1 MIPNKNTFCIAPY
14 QHINITPKGDLKV
27 CCVSKE
33 EKKYKY
39 YDTKNWHESDI
50 LKSLRSN
57 LEKGIKDPICNN
69 CWKKEDTGYISQRQI
84 YNKHIGKILENSW
97 DKNFIKNKKLIN
109 AIENVS
115 LDNITSF
122 DMELGNLC
130 NLKCIMCNPG
140 WSSQL
145 LAEAKLNP
153 ELQKLDNYDLEANN
167 YRWPE
172 AEQFKDWCKKF
183 LYKADYVQITG
194 GEPFMNPYLL
204 ETLESIPAEQKRK
217 CILQFTTNLTK
228 INNKI
233 LNIITKFKEAW
244 LSVSVEGVGA
254 VLEYARFGLKWHDL
268 QKNLDTITKNKPN
281 NLFLNLNHVV
291 QSPTFVGITDL
302 VNYFDNKKMK
312 IEPLFLTY
320 PTCFQLL
327 SIKTIYKTQLLDK
340 LKNYDGYN
348 ITYINSLKKFIQK
361 NIKYDENLAKQCVYR
376 LQAFDKVRKND
387 FTKITPIDYFI

>member
-14 QHINITPKGDLKV
+14 QHINTTPKGNLRI
-27 CCVSKE
+27 CCASL
-33 EKKYKY
+33 EKPKYKY
-39 YDTKNWHESDI
+39 YDIKNWYESDI

-57 LEKGIKDPICNN
+57 LEKGIKDPICND
-69 CWKKEDTGYISQRQI
+69 CWKKEATGKPSQRQV
-84 YNKHIGKILENSW
+84 YNKHIGKILENTW

-109 AIENVS
+109 AIENIS

-122 DMELGNLC
+122 DLALGNLC

-140 WSSQL
+140 YSSQL
-145 LAEAKLNP
+145 LAEAKLNT
-153 ELQKLDNYDLEANN
+153 ELQEFHGNDLNTD
-167 YRWPE
+167 YSWPE
-172 AEQFKDWCKKF
+172 TEQFKDWCKKF
-183 LYKADYVQITG
+183 LYKSAHIKFTG

-204 ETLESIPAEQKRK
+204 ETLESIPDEQKRK
-217 CILQFTTNLTK
+217 CILHFITNLTK

-233 LNIITKFKEAW
+233 LNILTKFKETW
-244 LSVSVEGVGA
+244 LTVSVEGVGA
-254 VLEYARFGLKWHDL
+254 VLEYARFGHKWQDL

-281 NLFLNLNHVV
+281 NLFVSIDHVI

-302 VNYFDNKKMK
+302 VNYFDNKKIK
-312 IEPLFLTY
+312 IEPLFLID
-320 PTCFQLL
+320 PPCFQIL
-327 SIKTIYKTQLLDK
+327 SIKTIYKNQLLDK
-340 LKNYDGYN
+340 LKKYNGYN

-376 LQAFDKVRKND
+376 LQAFDKIRKNN